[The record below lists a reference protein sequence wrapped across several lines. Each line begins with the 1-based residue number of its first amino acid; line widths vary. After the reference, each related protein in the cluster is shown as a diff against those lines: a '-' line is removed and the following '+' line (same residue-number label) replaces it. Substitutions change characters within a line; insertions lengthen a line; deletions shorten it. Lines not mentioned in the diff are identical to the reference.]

1 MSATDRVS
9 PSTTSNDDEDL
20 FDFPSV
26 ELTVEG
32 LRDASNLD
40 ASGSGATLSS
50 VAAPLPRD
58 VPTPHR
64 AQAPSTVT
72 TPPPPAFKHVA
83 PAEPRTAS
91 VPISNPPAD
100 VPRPSRRPP
109 LLLVGALLVLFVSN
123 AAGFWYVWHTRT
135 SFGAG
140 IEDLRTEL
148 DDASKR
154 LERARREVAAQAG
167 TAVLTDEQIE
177 LERVSALER
186 SSVAMAENEI
196 FAGEYG
202 AARRRLNKL
211 LAQADRMS
219 ASLRAEIEPRATF
232 LLAKSYLDEAHAR
245 QGGKR

>member
-1 MSATDRVS
+1 MGRFPV
-9 PSTTSNDDEDL
+9 TTL
-20 FDFPSV
+20 
-26 ELTVEG
+26 
-32 LRDASNLD
+32 A
-40 ASGSGATLSS
+40 S
-50 VAAPLPRD
+50 VAAPLPREI
-58 VPTPHR
+58 PTPHR
-64 AQAPSTVT
+64 TQAPSTVT
-72 TPPPPAFKHVA
+72 APSAPTFKHVA
-83 PAEPRTAS
+83 PTETRDGVRSDQQSARRRAGSEQ
-91 VPISNPPAD
+91 
-100 VPRPSRRPP
+100 RRPP
-109 LLLVGALLVLFVSN
+109 LLLVGALVILFVSN
-123 AAGFWYVWHTRT
+123 AAGFWYVWSTRT

-177 LERVSALER
+177 LARVSALER

-196 FAGEYG
+196 FSGEYG

-219 ASLRAEIEPRATF
+219 ASLRAEIEPRATY
-232 LLAKSYLDEAHAR
+232 LLAKSYLDEARAR